1 MSEIDLTSALKNQ
14 IKPVANE
21 NWDNSVDAM
30 HNYLTLLKQHAEAK
44 TELAKEKLEEH
55 EEDMDMLKKK
65 RRKRRNYGTRTG
77 IVLQDG
83 SDTSFEL

>member
-1 MSEIDLTSALKNQ
+1 MSETNLSSALQNQ

-30 HNYLTLLKQHAEAK
+30 HNYLTLVKKHAETKA
-44 TELAKEKLEEH
+44 EMAQEKLEEH
-55 EEDMDMLKKK
+55 EEDMDALKKK

-83 SDTSFEL
+83 SDTSFEI